1 MRVLLA
7 PMEGVVDFHM
17 RELLTLIGGIDQC
30 VTEFLRVS
38 NRVFPERV
46 FYKICPELHNNSE
59 TLAGTP
65 VHLQLLGQD
74 PDILAENALIA
85 AKLGVRGVDLNFGCP
100 AKTVNKH
107 KGGAV
112 LLDEP
117 DKLYNIIKTVRSK
130 VPSHIPVSAKI
141 RLGTETPDNVITI
154 AKMIEQAGANE
165 LTVHARTKKQ
175 AYKPP
180 AQWHWIEKINK
191 ELSINVIANG
201 DVSDY
206 QSYKNCIDTSQSRD
220 VMVGRGI
227 LSNPFLADDI
237 KQKRQSQATW
247 SQILPL
253 LLYKTEYLIEGQSP
267 RYFPSRTKQWL
278 NYLRKHFSE
287 AQRDF
292 TSIRAMQDADEIIG
306 YFNGLIK

>member
-17 RELLTLIGGIDQC
+17 RELLTLIGGIDLC

-46 FYKICPELHNNSE
+46 FYKICPELYNNSE

-85 AKLGVRGVDLNFGCP
+85 AELGAKGIDLNFGCP

-117 DKLYNIIKTVRSK
+117 NKLYDIIKRVREK
-130 VPSHIPVSAKI
+130 VPKHIPVSAKI
-141 RLGTETPDNVITI
+141 RLGTETPDNVISI
-154 AKMIEQAGANE
+154 AKTIEQAGANE

-180 AQWHWIEKINK
+180 AQWHWIEKINQ

-201 DVSDY
+201 DVIDY
-206 QSYKNCIDTSQSRD
+206 QSYQNCIDSSQSQD

-227 LSNPFLADDI
+227 LSNPFLAEDI
-237 KQKRQSQATW
+237 KQKRPSQATW
-247 SQILPL
+247 SQILPF

-292 TSIRAMQDADEIIG
+292 TAIRAMQDADEIIA
-306 YFNGLIK
+306 YFNSLIK